1 MQVKS
6 GDGMVD
12 RLTLD
17 QLVGAMSNFKAD
29 FGMLV
34 SWSGFKKSVLSETVH
49 QFFRVRLWDARVII
63 QELFT
68 NYNKLDEDLRYHP
81 NFLIIRL
88 FPPFSPPFFAPAPH
102 PALYKSSGITI
113 IIITVHLFLNRRIT
127 SCTS

>member
-1 MQVKS
+1 
-6 GDGMVD
+6 MVD

-68 NYNKLDEDLRYHP
+68 NYNKLDED
-81 NFLIIRL
+81 IRAKIPL
-88 FPPFSPPFFAPAPH
+88 KQIWV
-102 PALYKSSGITI
+102 LDTD
-113 IIITVHLFLNRRIT
+113 LLE
-127 SCTS
+127 